1 MKRRLQITATAL
13 CACLVPACASVPRE
27 PIAKRPSVAPPKHAE
42 VFAGSSP
49 VLSAK
54 HKPNLD
60 KFGDVRPEATPTIVQ
75 RPTPLADVP
84 FESPAPTPMT
94 DEMPSE
100 KIVADKTPPA
110 ESRNVETVVT
120 ETTPP
125 APTPSPRLTLPTLP
139 IVQEKPRPEPIP
151 DAEGIIRASWPVL
164 KDVKPMGES
173 SPNELVLP
181 PPSELILPGKTDD
194 VPKPAPVAEPKP
206 SPLPPGVIGS
216 SLHQTNASPVDIAPT
231 PVITAPPTPPTMPPS
246 KFEQMLGGPDDS
258 SLIRAI
264 RALQMNKPD
273 EAIQCLKGY
282 DPASQQV
289 IMSLLPPLVRL
300 SSNNL
305 DQIKAEEFDVLLE
318 QINRVPHLLR
328 PRASL
333 QANNVRLCREVHN
346 FAHVDPFGS
355 EHPFRPGDIVY
366 LYMELVNFSCTANP
380 KGGFAIVLSSGLELR
395 DAGGK
400 VVWKADPKDVP
411 DAVSTPPQDY
421 YRNFRLCVPSVPP
434 GNYQLT
440 IRTTDRPTGREV
452 TKSVA
457 MRISSR

>member
-1 MKRRLQITATAL
+1 
-13 CACLVPACASVPRE
+13 
-27 PIAKRPSVAPPKHAE
+27 
-42 VFAGSSP
+42 
-49 VLSAK
+49 
-54 HKPNLD
+54 
-60 KFGDVRPEATPTIVQ
+60 
-75 RPTPLADVP
+75 
-84 FESPAPTPMT
+84 
-94 DEMPSE
+94 
-100 KIVADKTPPA
+100 
-110 ESRNVETVVT
+110 
-120 ETTPP
+120 
-125 APTPSPRLTLPTLP
+125 
-139 IVQEKPRPEPIP
+139 
-151 DAEGIIRASWPVL
+151 
-164 KDVKPMGES
+164 
-173 SPNELVLP
+173 
-181 PPSELILPGKTDD
+181 
-194 VPKPAPVAEPKP
+194 
-206 SPLPPGVIGS
+206 
-216 SLHQTNASPVDIAPT
+216 
-231 PVITAPPTPPTMPPS
+231 MPPS